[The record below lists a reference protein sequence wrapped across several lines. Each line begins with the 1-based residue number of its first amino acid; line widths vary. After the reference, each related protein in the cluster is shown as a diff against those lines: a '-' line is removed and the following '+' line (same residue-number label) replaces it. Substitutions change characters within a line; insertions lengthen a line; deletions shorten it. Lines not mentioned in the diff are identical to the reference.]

1 MGDPAV
7 VIGAGVVGLACA
19 AELAR
24 RGREVLL
31 LEAQARIGTGVSSR
45 SSEVL
50 HGGMYYPEG
59 SLRAKHCTKGRR
71 LAYAFCRSHGVDH
84 RRCGKLIVA
93 VERAELDVL
102 DRLHGQAVTNGVED
116 VVRLEAA
123 QARALEPAL
132 RCEGALLSPQT
143 GVVDSHG
150 FMAALLADVQAFGG
164 LLALRT
170 PVERVEPGPDGLH
183 VHAGG
188 AEPCRVRAAMVVN
201 AAGLGA
207 QAVAH
212 AVQGCDPARLPPLR
226 PTKGSYFSLST
237 RAPFD
242 HLIYPVP
249 VDGGL
254 GVHLTLDLAGRARF
268 GPDVEWGPVLT
279 LDVDPARGAAFAR
292 AIRRYWPGLPDGA
305 LRPDYAGVRP
315 RLTGPGEPPADF
327 EIQDEACH
335 GFPGLVHLFGI
346 ESPGL
351 TAALSLA
358 VEVADRLGA

>member
-7 VIGAGVVGLACA
+7 VIGAGVIGLACA

-24 RGREVLL
+24 RGRDVLL
-31 LEAQARIGTGVSSR
+31 LEAQARIGAGVSSR

-50 HGGMYYPEG
+50 HGGMYYPSG
-59 SLRAKHCTKGRR
+59 SLRAEHCARGRR
-71 LAYAFCRSHGVDH
+71 RTYAYCESHGVDH
-84 RRCGKLIVA
+84 RKCGKLIVA
-93 VERAELDVL
+93 VEPSELDVL
-102 DRLHGQAVTNGVED
+102 DRLHAQAVANGVGG

-132 RCEGALLSPQT
+132 RCEGALLSTQT

-150 FMAALLADVQAFGG
+150 LMTALLADLQASGG
-164 LLALRT
+164 TLVLRT
-170 PVERVEPGPDGLH
+170 PVEAVEPGPDGLRVH
-183 VHAGG
+183 VGG
-188 AEPCRVRAAMVVN
+188 ADPCHVRAAVVVN
-201 AAGLGA
+201 AAALGA
-207 QAVAH
+207 QSVARAVR
-212 AVQGCDPARLPPLR
+212 GCDPARVPPLW
-226 PTKGSYFSLST
+226 PTKGSYFALST
-237 RAPFD
+237 PAPFD
-242 HLIYPVP
+242 RLIYPVP

-268 GPDVEWGPVLT
+268 GPDVEWGPTPT
-279 LDVDPARGAAFAR
+279 LDVDPGRGVDFAR

-315 RLTGPGEPPADF
+315 RLTGPGQPPADF
-327 EIQDEACH
+327 EIQDEAVH
-335 GFPGLVHLFGI
+335 RVPGLLHLFGI

-358 VEVADRLGA
+358 VEVADRLRA